1 MSNTRTEVEADCGT
15 DVPPVDNAPVDYKL
29 SSRGASSV
37 ASTKVVGA
45 AKLGPSAKGPKG
57 AANDASDAELVQ
69 LLRRKPKTTPELR
82 TTQAF
87 RKFFAGIQHDRLLR
101 LLNQAYASLDDASR
115 EQKVQKRMR
124 LMKGH
129 TCTVGDGT
137 ETGDAVPISV

>member
-1 MSNTRTEVEADCGT
+1 MEFADGPCPSEMVVNSDIAINQYCIQGNTVYI
-15 DVPPVDNAPVDYKL
+15 YK
-29 SSRGASSV
+29 GH
-37 ASTKVVGA
+37 
-45 AKLGPSAKGPKG
+45 
-57 AANDASDAELVQ
+57 ANDASDAELVQ

-115 EQKVQKRMR
+115 EQKAQKRMR

-137 ETGDAVPISV
+137 ETGDAVPRSV